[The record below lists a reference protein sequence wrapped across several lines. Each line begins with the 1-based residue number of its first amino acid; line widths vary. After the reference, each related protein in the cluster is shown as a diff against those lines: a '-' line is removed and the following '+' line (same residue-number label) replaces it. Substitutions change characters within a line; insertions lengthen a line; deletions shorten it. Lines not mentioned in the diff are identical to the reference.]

1 MKIKIKQL
9 KDIEDFDL
17 YFKHV
22 DALLAETLRIMDY
35 PINGNDA
42 THVVFGDVKFIGA
55 FNVSSDESCEKKSL
69 RLAWIAISKKFQK
82 QGFGKYI
89 LQKII
94 DDARKNNINN
104 IFLSVRKT
112 NHKALHLYKIFGF
125 QPIPDKIANSNEQD
139 MKLVI
144 LKTNNN

>member
-9 KDIEDFDL
+9 KNIEDFDH

-22 DALLAETLRIMDY
+22 DALLEETLRIMEY
-35 PINGNDA
+35 PITGNDA

-55 FNVSSDESCEKKSL
+55 FNESCEKSL
-69 RLAWIAISKKFQK
+69 RLAWIAISKKFQR

-104 IFLSVRKT
+104 LFLSVRKT
-112 NHKALHLYKIFGF
+112 NHNALHLYKIFGF
-125 QPIPDKIANSNEQD
+125 QPIPDKTSNSNEQD

-144 LKTNNN
+144 LKSK

>member
-9 KDIEDFDL
+9 KNIEDFDH

-22 DALLAETLRIMDY
+22 DALLEETLRVMEY

-42 THVVFGDVKFIGA
+42 THVVFEDVRFIGA
-55 FNVSSDESCEKKSL
+55 FKVSSHESCEKSL
-69 RLAWIAISKKFQK
+69 RLAWIAISKRFQR

-94 DDARKNNINN
+94 EDARKNNIKNL
-104 IFLSVRKT
+104 FLSVRKS

-125 QPIPDKIANSNEQD
+125 QPIPDKTSNSNEQD
-139 MKLVI
+139 MKLII
-144 LKTNNN
+144 LKNK